1 MRLEKVLKEMQKRQ
15 LTHLIINDPSSID
28 YLINYKNNPG
38 ERMYLLLLSSDGHHK
53 LFMNNLFYLDHELDI
68 EQVWYSDTD
77 NYLQLLAD
85 EFDGACSIGIDKN
98 FPARF
103 LIPLMNLVDECH
115 FELGSECVDRV
126 RMIKD
131 EKEQQ
136 LMIEASKINDL
147 VVDEVINICAKG
159 NLTEKE
165 VSDQL
170 AGIYQKHG
178 CTGNSFEPIVAY
190 GKNGADNHH
199 SGDDSTLKPGD
210 SIVIDIGG
218 LYKGYCSDMTRTIFA
233 GYIPVKIREI
243 YDLVLKN
250 QIQALKEMYDGANA
264 KIAARNVKNDFKLH
278 NYDLVHSLGHGVGLD
293 IHETPFISDIRDWTL
308 KENMV
313 VTDEPGIY
321 LTGTYGVRIEDTV
334 LITKSGCIT
343 LTKSDKNYIIVD
355 EQDITQIKEIQ
366 QEENA

>member
-15 LTHLIINDPSSID
+15 LTHLIISDPSSID

-38 ERMYLLLLSSDGHHK
+38 ERMYLLLLSIDGHHK

-159 NLTEKE
+159 DLTEEE
-165 VSDQL
+165 VSKQL
-170 AGIYQKHG
+170 EGIYQKHG
-178 CTGNSFEPIVAY
+178 CTANSFEPIVAY
-190 GKNGADNHH
+190 GKMVLITFIVEMTVLFKNA
-199 SGDDSTLKPGD
+199 GD

-218 LYKGYCSDMTRTIFA
+218 LYKGYCSDMTRTVFYKEVSPKQKA
-233 GYIPVKIREI
+233 VYE
-243 YDLVLKN
+243 LVLKA
-250 QIQALKEMYDGANA
+250 QKAAEAIIKPGVRLCDIDKCARDI
-264 KIAARNVKNDFKLH
+264 IAEGGYTVEFNHR
-278 NYDLVHSLGHGVGLD
+278 LGHFIGRDV
-293 IHETPFISDIRDWTL
+293 HEWCDVSQNFDLEVQEGMTFSI
-308 KENMV
+308 
-313 VTDEPGIY
+313 EPGVY
-321 LTGTYGVRIEDTV
+321 LQGEFGVRIEDLV
-334 LITKSGCIT
+334 LVTKDGCKVLNSYPKDLRVIGN
-343 LTKSDKNYIIVD
+343 D
-355 EQDITQIKEIQ
+355 
-366 QEENA
+366 